1 MERKNFVAIAI
12 VFVLLAIIKIIGVE
26 NIPFNMIAIVL
37 TICVIGMF
45 LSVLK
50 FKGIKKEKQLLIC
63 ITLLIV
69 LLIGILMAAVY
80 MENNYP
86 QISNQYKPV
95 FITIMSVLFVCLL
108 IALFANVIYKHNNK
122 FNK

>member
-1 MERKNFVAIAI
+1 MERKNFIAIAI
-12 VFVLLAIIKIIGVE
+12 VFVLLAITKIIGIE
-26 NIPFNMIAIVL
+26 NIPFNMIEIVL

-69 LLIGILMAAVY
+69 LLIGVLMVAVY
-80 MENNYP
+80 IENNYP
-86 QISNQYKPV
+86 QISNQYKPI
-95 FITIMSVLFVCLL
+95 FIIIMAVLFVCLL
-108 IALFANVIYKHNNK
+108 IALFTNIIYKSNNK

>member
-12 VFVLLAIIKIIGVE
+12 VFVLLAIIKIIGIQ
-26 NIPFNMIAIVL
+26 NMPFNMIAVVL
-37 TICVIGMF
+37 MICVIGMF

-69 LLIGILMAAVY
+69 LLIGVLMTAVY
-80 MENNYP
+80 IENNYK

-95 FITIMSVLFVCLL
+95 FITIMAVLFVCLL
-108 IALFANVIYKHNNK
+108 IALFANVIYKRNNK
-122 FNK
+122 LKK